1 MSKLEELVNELMVFV
16 LGFSLSDQR
25 TIELSTDLQ
34 KNMLLETSISTVA
47 KEHDLLERKAIEDKA
62 VK

>member
-1 MSKLEELVNELMVFV
+1 MVFV